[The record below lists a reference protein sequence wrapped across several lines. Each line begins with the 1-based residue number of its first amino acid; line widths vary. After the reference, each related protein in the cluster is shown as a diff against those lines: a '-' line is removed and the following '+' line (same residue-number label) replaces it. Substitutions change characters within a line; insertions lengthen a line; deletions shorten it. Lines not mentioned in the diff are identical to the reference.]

1 MNKTLCLINGIT
13 PEKVRAGLEHASSHL
28 PEHTPKLSVYVEFM
42 NSSLLNQ
49 EIGQILEQFWKQPV
63 PLETTLSQ
71 SVHPLT
77 PRRGRVVIIQSFI
90 KEHVFAIMR
99 GIKSV
104 CSRPNDIIF
113 AMVTETAVTWTLDQ
127 YLVHLKDEHEYMKNN
142 TPENDPNM
150 KKM

>member
-13 PEKVRAGLEHASSHL
+13 ADKVRAGLEYAEEHL
-28 PEHTPKLSVYVEFM
+28 PEHAPRLSVYVQFM
-42 NSSLLNQ
+42 NNSLLDHR
-49 EIGQILEQFWKQPV
+49 ISQIIEEFWHAPV
-63 PLETTLSQ
+63 DLQTALAETSGPLS
-71 SVHPLT
+71 

-99 GIKSV
+99 GLKNV

-113 AMVTETAVTWTLDQ
+113 AMVTETALEWTLDE
-127 YLVHLKDEHEYMKNN
+127 YLVHLKDEHEYMK
-142 TPENDPNM
+142 THSAQQDPDM